1 MKATATG
8 STLKKTAGCDGC
20 EDAGAFSTQ
29 ALASGNGYLEVTAS
43 ETTTQ
48 RLVGLSRGNTDTTG
62 DDIDFAFQFWPG
74 GTADVRENGLY
85 RNAETSY
92 APGDKFR
99 IAVASGVVRYYK
111 NGVLFYTS
119 TKAPDLPA
127 PGRHLAHERG
137 RDDRRRDPRERPLSR
152 RGMGA
157 GLAGLPPSRPLLRI
171 AQRHRGGGSSR

>member
-1 MKATATG
+1 MRVR
-8 STLKKTAGCDGC
+8 
-20 EDAGAFSTQ
+20 FSTQ

-99 IAVASGVVRYYK
+99 IAVAAGVVRYYK

-119 TKAPDLPA
+119 TKAPA
-127 PGRHLAHERG
+127 Y
-137 RDDRRRDPRERPLSR
+137 PLQADASL
-152 RGMGA
+152 MNAGA
-157 GLAGLPPSRPLLRI
+157 TIGATSLVSVP
-171 AQRHRGGGSSR
+171 